1 MKTGEELRDR
11 GIKKAVNHADQLTEK
26 WSEKAYEKLKL
37 FLSHEINQIQNFEF
51 MTEQFRE
58 FCEVT
63 FLDDPPSLRAF
74 GGIMAKAAK
83 VGLIERV
90 GYANV
95 TNPKAHATPAA
106 IWRRV

>member
-1 MKTGEELRDR
+1 MKTGEELKEI
-11 GIKKAVNHADQLTEK
+11 GIKKAVSHADQVTEK

-37 FLSHEINQIQNFEF
+37 FLSREINTTQNFEF

-63 FLDDPPSLRAF
+63 YLDDPPSLRAF

-83 VGLIERV
+83 AGLIERI
-90 GYANV
+90 GYDNV
-95 TNPKAHATPAA
+95 TNPKAHATPAT